1 MNRPI
6 ALVVLA
12 SATLLI
18 SGVRPVRAQNPK
30 FDSQQRQLL
39 LSAAPNTLQIEL
51 DKVGAAGFHTVMGST
66 RGSGE
71 VVLLLERTLPEKDKA
86 PEKVQYKVIAT
97 NTTGTFQKEIS
108 TAASQGFRAA
118 PGTFLNRPAG
128 VTPEIVVVME
138 KTEGSTKRYEY
149 KLISTNQ
156 TSTVESEW
164 IVVTSQG
171 YKQAGMLVRGEV
183 MILMERP
190 VK

>member
-1 MNRPI
+1 
-6 ALVVLA
+6 
-12 SATLLI
+12 
-18 SGVRPVRAQNPK
+18 
-30 FDSQQRQLL
+30 
-39 LSAAPNTLQIEL
+39 
-51 DKVGAAGFHTVMGST
+51 
-66 RGSGE
+66 
-71 VVLLLERTLPEKDKA
+71 
-86 PEKVQYKVIAT
+86 
-97 NTTGTFQKEIS
+97 
-108 TAASQGFRAA
+108 
-118 PGTFLNRPAG
+118 
-128 VTPEIVVVME
+128 ME